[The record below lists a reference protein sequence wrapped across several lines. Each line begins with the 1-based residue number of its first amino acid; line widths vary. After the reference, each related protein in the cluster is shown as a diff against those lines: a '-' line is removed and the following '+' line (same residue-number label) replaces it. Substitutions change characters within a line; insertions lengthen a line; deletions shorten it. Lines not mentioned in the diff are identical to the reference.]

1 MTRNKVRDLLRAA
14 ADPSFKEFNDKIVNC
29 DAAPSLG
36 IRVPK
41 LREIAAKVVKSG
53 WQEYV
58 REMEQGQSGGSN
70 GMDQEV
76 ELAEAVSGKE
86 ACGDS
91 EEMDQE
97 VELAEA
103 VSGKELCDD
112 SDVMYQEEHMLWGMI
127 LGKAKMTLEERTV
140 HLNLWVP
147 GILSWADCDTCV
159 SAFKFMKKDQE
170 FWYAYCVRWLDGGR
184 EFEVRFALV
193 ALMQYFVNDEYI
205 ARVLLIFAGRQAT
218 FSADTEHASHV
229 TPESKD
235 SVVGASGKKL
245 SASPVTDS
253 GQRHTSHIA
262 PEWNESTPY
271 YIKMAAAWALSVCFV
286 KYRDLTWEAFASKTM
301 NPWVQN
307 KAIQKCRESYR
318 VSAEDKEL
326 LKSLK
331 R

>member
-1 MTRNKVRDLLRAA
+1 MTRNEVRDLLQAA

-29 DAAPSLG
+29 SAAPSLG
-36 IRVPK
+36 IRVPR
-41 LREIAAKVVKSG
+41 LREIAAQVVKSG

-58 REMEQGQSGGSN
+58 REMEKGQASETGQEARATETSGAHETYS
-70 GMDQEV
+70 D
-76 ELAEAVSGKE
+76 SGI
-86 ACGDS
+86 
-91 EEMDQE
+91 
-97 VELAEA
+97 
-103 VSGKELCDD
+103 
-112 SDVMYQEEHMLWGMI
+112 MYQEEHMLWGMI
-127 LGKAKMTLEERTV
+127 LGKAKMTLDERTE
-140 HLNLWVP
+140 HLALWVP

-159 SAFKFMKKDQE
+159 STFKFMKKDQK
-170 FWYAYCVRWLDGGR
+170 FWYDYCVKWLGGGR

-205 ARVLLIFAGRQAT
+205 ERVLPIFAGRKAD
-218 FSADTEHASHV
+218 FSADTGQGY
-229 TPESKD
+229 T
-235 SVVGASGKKL
+235 
-245 SASPVTDS
+245 SPV
-253 GQRHTSHIA
+253 A

-286 KYRDLTWEAFASKTM
+286 KYRDLTWEVFSAKLM

-331 R
+331 M

>member
-1 MTRNKVRDLLRAA
+1 MESFQELISGDESKDWLDKRYFDMTRIEVRDLLRAA

-29 DAAPSLG
+29 DVAPSLG

-41 LREIAAKVVKSG
+41 LREIAAQVVKSG

-58 REMEQGQSGGSN
+58 SEMEEWQP
-70 GMDQEV
+70 
-76 ELAEAVSGKE
+76 
-86 ACGDS
+86 GDS
-91 EEMDQE
+91 
-97 VELAEA
+97 
-103 VSGKELCDD
+103 GI
-112 SDVMYQEEHMLWGMI
+112 MYQEEHMLWGLI
-127 LGKAKMTLEERTV
+127 LGKAKMTSEERTA
-140 HLNLWVP
+140 HLDLWVP

-159 SAFKFMKKDQE
+159 STFKFMKKDQE
-170 FWYAYCVRWLDGGR
+170 FWYAYCVKWLGGGR
-184 EFEVRFALV
+184 EFEVRFVLV

-205 ARVLLIFAGRQAT
+205 ERVLPIFAGKKAEMQYG
-218 FSADTEHASHV
+218 
-229 TPESKD
+229 ESGARKTGV
-235 SVVGASGKKL
+235 SASGISGKNL
-245 SASPVTDS
+245 SASPTADA
-253 GQRHTSHIA
+253 GQGYTSPIA

-286 KYRDLTWEAFASKTM
+286 KYRDLTWEVFASKTI

-331 R
+331 L